1 MTHSKMY
8 YKGEFQMDKLFD
20 LLKKGNLKISTA
32 ESCTGGMIASAI
44 TNVSGAS
51 GFFGTGVVTYSNEAK
66 MKLINV
72 KPETL
77 EKYGAV
83 SEQTACEMAEG
94 VLKLGEADVS
104 VAVTGI
110 AGPTGGTSDKPVGLV
125 YIGVSGKFGTVV
137 FKNIFN
143 GDRNEVR
150 RQTVDKAFEEV
161 YNYLINFE
169 Y

>member
-1 MTHSKMY
+1 MTQCKMY
-8 YKGEFQMDKLFD
+8 YKGEFQMDKLFA
-20 LLKKGNLKISTA
+20 LLKKRNLKISTA

-51 GFFGTGVVTYSNEAK
+51 EFFGTGVVTYSNEAK
-66 MKLINV
+66 MKLISV
-72 KPETL
+72 KSETL

-83 SEQTACEMAEG
+83 SEQTAFEMAEG

-110 AGPTGGTSDKPVGLV
+110 AGPTGGTVDKPVGLV
-125 YIGVSGKFGTVV
+125 YIGVSGRFGTVV
-137 FKNIFN
+137 FKNVFD
-143 GDRNEVR
+143 GDRSEVR

>member
-1 MTHSKMY
+1 MK
-8 YKGEFQMDKLFD
+8 KLFEF
-20 LLKKGNLKISTA
+20 LKENNLTISTA

-51 GFFGTGVVTYSNEAK
+51 EFFGTGVVTYSNDAK
-66 MKLINV
+66 IKLIGV
-72 KPETL
+72 QKETL

-94 VLKLGEADVS
+94 ILMLGNADVS

-110 AGPTGGTSDKPVGLV
+110 AGPTGGTAEKPVGLV
-125 YIGVSGKFGTVV
+125 YIGVSGKFGT
-137 FKNIFN
+137 FAYKNNFN
-143 GDRNEVR
+143 GNRDEVR
-150 RQTVDKAFEEV
+150 TQTVIRAFELV
-161 YNYLINFE
+161 YDYLTKFQ